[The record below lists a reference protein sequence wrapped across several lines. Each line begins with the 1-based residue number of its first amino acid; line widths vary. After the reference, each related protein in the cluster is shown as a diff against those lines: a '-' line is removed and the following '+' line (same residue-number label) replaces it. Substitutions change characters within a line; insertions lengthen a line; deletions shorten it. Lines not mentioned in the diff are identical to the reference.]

1 MVSGHVLVGANGAA
15 GEIDYN
21 LRALSDVGMTLDTR
35 VPLEDMVS
43 GQALARRAAEV
54 HSAHDGQSGHDGQDC
69 HGSRLSAADGGGL
82 LAARDPL
89 LTGWITER
97 LAERAPAARPQV
109 TDVPPIAGAALMGLD
124 RAGAGPAAER
134 RLRAAYQPA

>member
-1 MVSGHVLVGANGAA
+1 
-15 GEIDYN
+15 
-21 LRALSDVGMTLDTR
+21 MTLDTR

-54 HSAHDGQSGHDGQDC
+54 HSAHDGQSGHDGHNSQDG
-69 HGSRLSAADGGGL
+69 HGSRLSAADGGL